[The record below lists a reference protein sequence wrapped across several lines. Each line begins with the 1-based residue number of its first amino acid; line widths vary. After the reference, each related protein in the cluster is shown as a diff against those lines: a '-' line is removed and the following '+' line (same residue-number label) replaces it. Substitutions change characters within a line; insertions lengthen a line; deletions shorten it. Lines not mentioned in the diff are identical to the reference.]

1 MLTKFKPGD
10 NFKLAASIWR
20 RRNCIV
26 DLLQSSP
33 ILCQPKEED
42 TNPLLIEG
50 AGVHREI

>member
-1 MLTKFKPGD
+1 MLR
-10 NFKLAASIWR
+10 NFELCEHCKRVALIWR